1 MKKLVRRHTRQTRS
15 QLQVNLWGAAGYMAS
30 IMSYLL
36 LATAVFRYL
45 ISSSV
50 IVRQTV
56 APASSGTSSDAS
68 SSLSLVDTLFAY
80 GVTIVIVVLAAVL
93 LVIFPYLL
101 SRYYAR
107 AVRRIVRLYDAAVSL
122 RNLFYTKAICAVLP
136 LLGFMVLTFLD
147 PYFDKVFV
155 FSYIAS
161 VGFALLSE
169 ALFYVQLRVLRR
181 HPIKDPLVW

>member
-15 QLQVNLWGAAGYMAS
+15 QLRVNLWGAAGYMAS

-50 IVRQTV
+50 IVRQDV
-56 APASSGTSSDAS
+56 PITSNMPSDGS
-68 SSLSLVDTLFAY
+68 SSLSLVDTVFAY

>member
-1 MKKLVRRHTRQTRS
+1 MKKLVRRHTKQTRS
-15 QLQVNLWGAAGYMAS
+15 QLRVNLWGAAGYMAS

-45 ISSSV
+45 VSSSV

-56 APASSGTSSDAS
+56 APASSGTLSDAS
-68 SSLSLVDTLFAY
+68 SSLSLVDTVFAY
-80 GVTIVIVVLAAVL
+80 GVTIMIVVLAAVL

-101 SRYYAR
+101 RYYAR

-147 PYFDKVFV
+147 SYFDKVFV

-161 VGFALLSE
+161 VGFVVLSE
-169 ALFYVQLRVLRR
+169 VLFYVQLRILRR